1 MIVDEAHRTQY
12 KALAENMRAG
22 LPGAHYFAFTGT
34 PLLGKARKTN
44 QWFGDYVSEYNFTQA
59 IDDESTVPLYYEKRV
74 PEVLIANEDLNDEF
88 YEILEDEDLD
98 EQQQEKLEREFA
110 KELQVIKRD
119 DRLDKIAR
127 DIAYHFP
134 RRGYL
139 GKGMMI
145 AVDKFTAVKMY
156 DKVQHYWKE
165 EIKGLRKE
173 HSAARSPEEKMRIK
187 DMITYMK
194 AMEMA
199 VVISESG
206 GEEEGFEAQG
216 LDIKPHRKKLASLDE
231 FGHDIEYRF
240 KDPKDK
246 LQLVFVCA
254 MWLTGFDAPTVSTLY
269 LDKPMKDHSLMQTIA
284 RANRVTS
291 FKIKDQIKTHGEII
305 DYYNVF
311 RNMKKALAAYALGN
325 DSEEKPP
332 VQAKEAL
339 FDLLDQAIEE
349 GLNYLKTLGIRLED
363 ILDIQSPMEKVEVY
377 QRFANTLFERD
388 EWRQEFN
395 VYQNTVS
402 SLYEACKPEILHE
415 AKRPMVD
422 LFEYLRKVMNSII
435 QEQDVESA
443 RRRLAELLDE
453 SVQTTEDTPS
463 LRVSQTPD
471 PYRVNEGIQ
480 VGVKMNLAEMD
491 MLKLRS
497 QFKQTRYKNL
507 EIANL
512 REFIEH
518 KLELMMQGNKTR
530 IHFAQKFQEIIDKYN
545 AGGSSTENYFDD
557 LVNFAEGLKD
567 EEERHVRE
575 NLSEEELEL
584 FDILK
589 KEKLTKA
596 EEQSVKLAAKK
607 LLERLIESHPKV
619 LVLDWYKD
627 SQSKQKSSTR
637 IYPKAMTAKPSITN
651 VMTFLTSSWNSQS
664 NIRNGHYEMR
674 RICGTSILISA

>member
-1 MIVDEAHRTQY
+1 M
-12 KALAENMRAG
+12 
-22 LPGAHYFAFTGT
+22 GT
-34 PLLGKARKTN
+34 PLLGKERKTN

-74 PEVLIANEDLNDEF
+74 PEVLIANDDLNDEF

-110 KELQVIKRD
+110 SELHVIKRD

-145 AVDKFTAVKMY
+145 AIDKFTAVKMY

-165 EIKGLRKE
+165 EIKGLRKAQ
-173 HSAARSPEEKMRIK
+173 SAASSAEEKARIK
-187 DMITYMK
+187 DMIQYMK
-194 AMEMA
+194 AVEMA
-199 VVISESG
+199 VVLSESG
-206 GEEEGFEAQG
+206 GEEERFAAQG
-216 LDIKPHRKKLASLDE
+216 LDIKPHRKKLSQLDE
-231 FGHDIEYRF
+231 QGHDIEYRF
-240 KDPKDK
+240 KNPSDP

-284 RANRVTS
+284 RANRVTAYQ
-291 FKIKDQIKTHGEII
+291 IKGQSKTHGEVV

-325 DSEEKPP
+325 NEAEEPP
-332 VQAKEAL
+332 VQEKAAL
-339 FDLLDQAIEE
+339 FDLLDEAIQD
-349 GLNYLKTLGIRLED
+349 GQDFLKGLGIDLNAIFEID
-363 ILDIQSPMEKVEVY
+363 SPLEKVEVY
-377 QRFANTLFERD
+377 QSFANTLFARD

-395 VYQNTVS
+395 VYQNTIS
-402 SLYEACKPEILHE
+402 SFYEACKPEILHE
-415 AKRPMVD
+415 ARRPLVD
-422 LFEYLRKVMNSII
+422 IFAYLRKVMNSII

-453 SVQTTEDTPS
+453 SVQTAEERAS
-463 LRVSQTPD
+463 LALQEQPD
-471 PYRVNEGIQ
+471 SYKFNEGIQ
-480 VGVKMNLAEMD
+480 VGVKMNLAEVD

-497 QFKQTRYKNL
+497 QFKQSKYKNL
-507 EIANL
+507 EIVSL
-512 REFIEH
+512 RAFIDH
-518 KLELMMQGNKTR
+518 KLELMMQDNKTR

-557 LVNFAEGLKD
+557 LVNFTDGLKD
-567 EEERHVRE
+567 EDERHLRE
-575 NLSEEELEL
+575 NLSPDELEL

-589 KEKLTKA
+589 QEKLTQA
-596 EEQSVKLAAKK
+596 EEQKVKLAAQK
-607 LLERLIESHPKV
+607 LLERLIQSHPKI

-627 SQSKQKSSTR
+627 SQSKQKVKNTIEEVLDENLPESYSR
-637 IYPKAMTAKPSITN
+637 KI
-651 VMTFLTSSWNSQS
+651 FNSKCDEVFYLVQEFS
-664 NIRNGHYEMR
+664 EQHKKWA
-674 RICGTSILISA
+674 L